1 MRFSAYFGTKNM
13 VMTVLVL
20 AGAGVCVRLG
30 IWQLD
35 RLAQRRA
42 FNEHVTNVQQLPM
55 LTLPAPGDLKAQE
68 YRGVEVRGTFDFDRQ
83 LALRNQVHDG
93 QYGYHLLTPLRLQSP
108 GGAADAISVVL
119 VDRGWIPAAGNELP
133 QDWRKYDVP
142 GEADVEG
149 VIRLAQGPAPLGSL
163 GPQQS
168 ESASSS
174 TPFRLYVD
182 PTELSRQLP
191 YTLMPIYIQATSAGA
206 NAEAPIAVAPVLDLS
221 GGPHL
226 GYAMQW
232 FGFAAVLLVGYV
244 VSRRRQERA
253 EP

>member
-1 MRFSAYFGTKNM
+1 MRFPEYFSRKNI
-13 VMTVLVL
+13 VTTVLVL
-20 AGAGVCVRLG
+20 AGAGLCVRLG

-42 FNEHVTNVQQLPM
+42 FNEHVTTVQQMPM
-55 LTLPAPGDLKAQE
+55 LTLPADGDLKAQE
-68 YRGVEVRGTFDFDRQ
+68 YRGVEVRGTFDFDNQ

-93 QYGYHLLTPLRLQSP
+93 QYGYHLLTPLRVLSAE
-108 GGAADAISVVL
+108 GAADATSVVL

-133 QDWRKYDVP
+133 QDWRRYDVP
-142 GEADVEG
+142 GEADVVG

-163 GPQQS
+163 GPQQT

-191 YTLMPIYIQATSAGA
+191 YTLMPIYVQATGAGA
-206 NAEAPIAVAPVLDLS
+206 NSQAPIAVAPVLDLS
-221 GGPHL
+221 EGPHL

-232 FGFAAVLLVGYV
+232 FGFAVILLIGYV

-253 EP
+253 EQ